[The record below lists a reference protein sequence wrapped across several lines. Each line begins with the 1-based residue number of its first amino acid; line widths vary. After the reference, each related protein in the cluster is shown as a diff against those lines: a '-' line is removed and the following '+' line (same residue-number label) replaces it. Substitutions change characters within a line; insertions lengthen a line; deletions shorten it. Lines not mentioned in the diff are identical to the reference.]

1 MFFWKRKKKEKDFDS
16 KFEELNATVLTEKDY
31 KNSRKI
37 EQYVVERLEQMIEVT
52 KEIEDEKTEY
62 RLVTSYLNDVQLLED
77 MPGEERK
84 QITDVALN
92 VVQLNAARTEFLNS
106 AKKLSDAQFAQMEQ
120 QEADM
125 PDAIRRFT
133 ANEMYRDTLKKDM
146 KYLEREK
153 SEWNLRKEYLG
164 HQRKS
169 LKNVL
174 YIVVGLAATA
184 AVAFVILQIILE
196 MDFYYGWMGLIF
208 VTALVVCGLYLKI
221 QNDGSEIA
229 TAERNLNRAILLQNK
244 VKIKYVNIENA
255 VDYTCEK
262 YHVRSAKELEDQWQY
277 YLEAVREREKYQR
290 TNEDLEY
297 FNGRL
302 VRVLSKYRLYDA
314 QVWVT
319 QAVALVDPKE
329 MVEVKHSLIER
340 RQKLR
345 GRIEYNLGIV
355 KEQKAEAEQLLDK
368 VGAMRPQVEKILF
381 AIDKLSEAET

>member
-255 VDYTCEK
+255 VD
-262 YHVRSAKELEDQWQY
+262 
-277 YLEAVREREKYQR
+277 
-290 TNEDLEY
+290 
-297 FNGRL
+297 
-302 VRVLSKYRLYDA
+302 
-314 QVWVT
+314 
-319 QAVALVDPKE
+319 
-329 MVEVKHSLIER
+329 
-340 RQKLR
+340 
-345 GRIEYNLGIV
+345 
-355 KEQKAEAEQLLDK
+355 
-368 VGAMRPQVEKILF
+368 
-381 AIDKLSEAET
+381 

>member
-1 MFFWKRKKKEKDFDS
+1 MFFWKKKKKEKDFES
-16 KFEELNATVLTEKDY
+16 KFEELSATVLTEKDY
-31 KNSRKI
+31 KNTRKI

-52 KEIEDEKTEY
+52 KEIEDEKAEY

-84 QITDVALN
+84 QIADVASN

-106 AKKLSDAQFAQMEQ
+106 AKKLSDAQFAQIEQ
-120 QEADM
+120 QEAEM

-153 SEWNLRKEYLG
+153 SEWNLRREYLG
-164 HQRKS
+164 HQQKS
-169 LKNVL
+169 LKNLL
-174 YIVVGLAATA
+174 YVVVGLAATA

-196 MDFYYGWMGLIF
+196 MDFYYWWMGLIF
-208 VTALVVCGLYLKI
+208 VTAVLVCTLYLKI
-221 QNDGSEIA
+221 QSDGSEIA
-229 TAERNLNRAILLQNK
+229 SAERNLNRAILLQNK

-255 VDYTCEK
+255 VDYAREK
-262 YHVRSAKELEDQWQY
+262 YHVRSARELEEQWQY
-277 YLEAVREREKYQR
+277 YLEAVKEREKYQR

-302 VRVLSKYRLYDA
+302 VRILSKYRLYDA
-314 QVWVT
+314 QVWIT
-319 QAVALVDPKE
+319 QAAALVDPKE
-329 MVEVKHSLIER
+329 MVEVKHGLIGR

-345 GRIEYNLGIV
+345 QRIEYNLGIV
-355 KEQKAEAEQLLDK
+355 KEQKAEAQQLLDK
-368 VGAMRPQVEKILF
+368 VGTMRPQVEKILF
-381 AIDKLSEAET
+381 AIDKLSEAE